1 MDKLY
6 LSQFDKDVF
15 KTSSKQ
21 LSRVIL
27 LILLILIYKMQ
38 VTICRW
44 SKAIG
49 RSIIMIE
56 CGNMTY
62 LCTMD
67 SIWLQFAP
75 YLQAFNIHVFWGI
88 SSNRHQSN
96 WIRVGTSDLLW
107 LRYNLYTG
115 NLLRK
120 KPTKAITINDTIHI
134 YESIYIFT
142 YMYVVF
148 YKIILFIRR
157 VYEPQVQLRWK
168 SGKIKQ

>member
-44 SKAIG
+44 SEAIG
-49 RSIIMIE
+49 RSIMIE
-56 CGNMTY
+56 GGNMTY

-67 SIWLQFAP
+67 SI
-75 YLQAFNIHVFWGI
+75 
-88 SSNRHQSN
+88 
-96 WIRVGTSDLLW
+96 
-107 LRYNLYTG
+107 
-115 NLLRK
+115 
-120 KPTKAITINDTIHI
+120 
-134 YESIYIFT
+134 
-142 YMYVVF
+142 
-148 YKIILFIRR
+148 
-157 VYEPQVQLRWK
+157 
-168 SGKIKQ
+168 